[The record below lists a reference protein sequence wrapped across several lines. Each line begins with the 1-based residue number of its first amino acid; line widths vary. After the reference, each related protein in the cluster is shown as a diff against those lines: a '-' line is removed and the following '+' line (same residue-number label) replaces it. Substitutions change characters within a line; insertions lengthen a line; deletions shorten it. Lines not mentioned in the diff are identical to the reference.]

1 MSTKIKRCSL
11 LAVSLIMVMVVS
23 MISSESVLAEYDVK
37 SIIINPNPPYQTSIW
52 TDKSQYNPGERLNVY
67 FRTSKDAYIYI
78 FDIDTVGNV
87 SLIFPNIYSEY
98 NYKRA
103 GQTYSL
109 PDNSRYNLTIGGPA
123 GVEQLVLIA
132 TPSQIRDVEWLRRSL
147 EQGSF
152 GPQLNVNIS
161 ADRFMFEVKSISI
174 TPNFGQDWSSAV
186 ATFTVGSVVTPPPPP
201 PPPSVKY
208 GTLSITSKPSGAT
221 VFLDGVDQGTTPL
234 TITGVSYGVH
244 DIAIMKKNYYT
255 YSRQITV
262 NSPNPY
268 RIDATLVKLPTSS
281 DWGDEVQLVNK
292 SMLVKWPQTGPFTET
307 FTFRGS
313 TGKVVINADPIL
325 GMLSRV
331 TGSITANAVGP
342 VEFMQI
348 NPSGPDAPWP
358 GRVYERTQYPF
369 RVRVTVED
377 YSITTG
383 LVFGI
388 EYIDYVRL
396 RLEIW
401 HIGN

>member
-1 MSTKIKRCSL
+1 
-11 LAVSLIMVMVVS
+11 
-23 MISSESVLAEYDVK
+23 
-37 SIIINPNPPYQTSIW
+37 
-52 TDKSQYNPGERLNVY
+52 
-67 FRTSKDAYIYI
+67 
-78 FDIDTVGNV
+78 
-87 SLIFPNIYSEY
+87 
-98 NYKRA
+98 
-103 GQTYSL
+103 
-109 PDNSRYNLTIGGPA
+109 
-123 GVEQLVLIA
+123 
-132 TPSQIRDVEWLRRSL
+132 
-147 EQGSF
+147 
-152 GPQLNVNIS
+152 
-161 ADRFMFEVKSISI
+161 MFEVKSISI

-358 GRVYERTQYPF
+358 GRVYERIQYPF